1 MVVQSSTSSPKKAYC
16 SPVEVSQ
23 KKLSVIDNTFSLVT
37 VACILVRLSLA
48 LDIDTTVPIC
58 SCGAI
63 VLIVYIHI
71 EGKKYGFVYLKKKD
85 GAILVCFMH
94 SSGTLLVTHLSTG
107 ERFYNRHIV
116 Y

>member
-1 MVVQSSTSSPKKAYC
+1 MVVHSSTSSPKKAYW

-37 VACILVRLSLA
+37 VACTLVRLSLA

-63 VLIVYIHI
+63 ELIVYII
-71 EGKKYGFVYLKKKD
+71 YKEKIMGL
-85 GAILVCFMH
+85 C
-94 SSGTLLVTHLSTG
+94 T
-107 ERFYNRHIV
+107 
-116 Y
+116 